1 MTGKKRNTPAVIRL
15 EILKAL
21 TRPMT
26 REELAKVT
34 GYQITDVRREVSEL
48 VRGGQLWS
56 VHRGGGKVEL
66 RGKVAQL

>member
-1 MTGKKRNTPAVIRL
+1 MTIKRNHPATIRL
-15 EILKAL
+15 AILEAL

-34 GYQITDVRREVSEL
+34 GYQITDVRRAVSEL

-56 VHRGGGKVEL
+56 VHRGGGMVEL
-66 RGKVAQL
+66 RGKVAEL